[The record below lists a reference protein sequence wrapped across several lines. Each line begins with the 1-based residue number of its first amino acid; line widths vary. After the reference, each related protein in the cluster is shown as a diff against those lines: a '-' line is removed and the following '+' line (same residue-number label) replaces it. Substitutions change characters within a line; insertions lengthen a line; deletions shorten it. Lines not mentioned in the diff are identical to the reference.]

1 MKRTIPMYERV
12 LAGKTMNASVEE
24 RPAYRIATT
33 RKPESCEPRFGSRMA
48 SYLLV
53 IELESVKRLDEYDVE
68 WFEGELL
75 RRLRDRVIAK
85 PGVTEGEIGGYDL
98 WAGKYDYGG
107 TDVDCSLLF
116 GKARYENVLAEI
128 LTELYGEEG
137 ASGQITGVTLGT
149 LGELYG
155 GMWLLLIADVFRSD
169 EQRARFASEVLGLNE
184 EEWADV
190 LRVTTMVSTKY
201 FGQ

>member
-1 MKRTIPMYERV
+1 MKQRTIPMYERV
-12 LAGKTMNASVEE
+12 LVGKTMNASVEE
-24 RPAYRIATT
+24 RPAYRIVSG

-48 SYLLV
+48 SHLLV
-53 IELESVKRLDEYDVE
+53 LELESVKRLDEFDVE

-116 GKARYENVLAEI
+116 GKARYQNILAEI

-137 ASGQITGVTLGT
+137 VSGQITAVTLGT
-149 LGELYG
+149 LGVT
-155 GMWLLLIADVFRSD
+155 WPVRVVKPASPKRRAKKRRRSTGD
-169 EQRARFASEVLGLNE
+169 EEA
-184 EEWADV
+184 
-190 LRVTTMVSTKY
+190 
-201 FGQ
+201 

>member
-1 MKRTIPMYERV
+1 MKRI
-12 LAGKTMNASVEE
+12 
-24 RPAYRIATT
+24 
-33 RKPESCEPRFGSRMA
+33 
-48 SYLLV
+48 
-53 IELESVKRLDEYDVE
+53 DEYDVE

-85 PGVTEGEIGGYDL
+85 RGVTEGEISAYDL

-116 GKARYENVLAEI
+116 GKARYQNILAEI

-149 LGELYG
+149 LGVTWPVRL
-155 GMWLLLIADVFRSD
+155 VK
-169 EQRARFASEVLGLNE
+169 RAQPKRRAKRRRRTTGE
-184 EEWADV
+184 EEP
-190 LRVTTMVSTKY
+190 
-201 FGQ
+201 

>member
-1 MKRTIPMYERV
+1 MYERV
-12 LAGKTMNASVEE
+12 FAAKTMNASVEE
-24 RPAYRIATT
+24 RPAYRIAST
-33 RKPESCEPRFGSRMA
+33 RNPESSEPRFGSRMA

-53 IELESVKRLDEYDVE
+53 VELESVKRLDEFDVE

-116 GKARYENVLAEI
+116 GKVRYQNILAEI

-149 LGELYG
+149 LGVL
-155 GMWLLLIADVFRSD
+155 WPVRIVNRAQPKHRAKKRRRRAAD
-169 EQRARFASEVLGLNE
+169 EKEA
-184 EEWADV
+184 
-190 LRVTTMVSTKY
+190 
-201 FGQ
+201 

>member
-1 MKRTIPMYERV
+1 MKQRTIPMYERV

-24 RPAYRIATT
+24 RPAYRIAST
-33 RKPESCEPRFGSRMA
+33 RKPENCEPRFGSRMA
-48 SYLLV
+48 SHLLV
-53 IELESVKRLDEYDVE
+53 IELESVKRRDEFDVE

-116 GKARYENVLAEI
+116 GKVRYQNILAEI

-137 ASGQITGVTLGT
+137 ASGEITGVTLGT
-149 LGELYG
+149 LGVT
-155 GMWLLLIADVFRSD
+155 WPV
-169 EQRARFASEVLGLNE
+169 RAARPTQPKRRTKKRRRRTGE
-184 EEWADV
+184 EEA
-190 LRVTTMVSTKY
+190 
-201 FGQ
+201 

>member
-1 MKRTIPMYERV
+1 MKRTIPMYERL

-24 RPAYRIATT
+24 RPAYRIAPT

-53 IELESVKRLDEYDVE
+53 IELESVKRLDEFDVE

-98 WAGKYDYGG
+98 WAGNTTTAGRTWTARSSSAKPA
-107 TDVDCSLLF
+107 TRTSSRRSSRSCTAK
-116 GKARYENVLAEI
+116 KARP
-128 LTELYGEEG
+128 G
-137 ASGQITGVTLGT
+137 
-149 LGELYG
+149 
-155 GMWLLLIADVFRSD
+155 RS
-169 EQRARFASEVLGLNE
+169 QA
-184 EEWADV
+184 
-190 LRVTTMVSTKY
+190 
-201 FGQ
+201 